1 MQVESHRLFHVTR
14 SLVYNQ
20 NPPLSVDESFTC
32 GDRHNP
38 FFAFYERPRTYSVH
52 TDKGPVNVPAIA
64 FLKHVEAGRIQAHN
78 LAGDA
83 VQIAQH
89 YIMLCRELI
98 MEEIREKHFPHLP
111 SRKTCIW
118 AAEDLDLARFWVQRL
133 GGQNARILELEVS
146 GALHRADASL
156 MVGDSE
162 PLSETYANGYAYWR
176 GERSRNPEME
186 TLFTGTARIVSIVG
200 V

>member
-20 NPPLSVDESFTC
+20 NPPLAVGQAFIC
-32 GDRHNP
+32 GDKHNP
-38 FFAFYERPRTYSVH
+38 FFAFYERPRTYPVH
-52 TDKGPVNVPAIA
+52 TETGLVNVPAIN
-64 FLKHVEAGRIQAHN
+64 FLKHVQAGRIRPNN

-83 VQIAQH
+83 LQIAQH

-98 MEEIREKHFPHLP
+98 MEEIREKHFPDLP

-118 AAEDLDLARFWVQRL
+118 AAEDLDLARFWIERL
-133 GGQNARILELEVS
+133 GGQSARILELEVS
-146 GALHRADASL
+146 GSLHRADANL

-162 PLSETYANGYAYWR
+162 PLSETYENGHAYWR
-176 GERSRNPEME
+176 GRRSPNPEME
-186 TLFTGTARIVSIVG
+186 TLFTGTARVVSIV
-200 V
+200 